1 MDYSDQLSINILP
14 SLHRTD
20 LFVILFALSEWS
32 VCTYLH
38 ADFAYISDV
47 VKGREEESR
56 GLALATF
63 GLGFT
68 VAVGPLLGGHLAN
81 VEDNGKGQGGE
92 VSVRCRDSCKHA

>member
-1 MDYSDQLSINILP
+1 MGICCHKPDGGGYDQSSIDATIFLAALEADHILDKVDAGDASP
-14 SLHRTD
+14 EGR
-20 LFVILFALSEWS
+20 I
-32 VCTYLH
+32 
-38 ADFAYISDV
+38 
-47 VKGREEESR
+47 KGREEESR